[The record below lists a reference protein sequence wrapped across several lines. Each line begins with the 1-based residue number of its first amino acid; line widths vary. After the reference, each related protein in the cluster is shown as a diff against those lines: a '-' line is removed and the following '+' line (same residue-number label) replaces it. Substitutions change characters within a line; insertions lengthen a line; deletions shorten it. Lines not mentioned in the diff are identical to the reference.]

1 MYNTNPK
8 VARVVDT
15 VTNGAKTAA
24 KKIESLISS
33 GAKNL
38 STQMKASANAMV
50 MNNLPLQT
58 FMARSL
64 QAEVN
69 VLNSSTHRLLDEL
82 LKASP
87 PRVGSSASTPRVGSS
102 SAPTPRVGSSS
113 APTPRV
119 GSSASTPGVGSSASP
134 PGVGSSASTPRVGSS
149 SAPSPPA
156 NSSRR
161 TAPSAGGSSG
171 SAVRS
176 IERSAG
182 KPLSEMSAAEFDVAM
197 NNFHPTSTRRKPLS
211 EMSAAEF
218 DAALDAIAP
227 VGGTSPANASPPPA
241 NPSGPVGGA
250 TPPMNRQLSLRGR
263 RQGKRRSVA
272 PVGASPTGATAMSE
286 ELSNTL
292 SGIGST
298 AWNTYNAA
306 LRDDMA
312 KEKEP
317 ALQIGVAGGVDAPML
332 SGVTS
337 AIQSRVGK
345 SLFAG
350 SWFNNKIMLD

>member
-1 MYNTNPK
+1 MKRSRSVQKSELYTAIRGTLSPVDKQTMMDAASYVYNTNPK

-24 KKIESLISS
+24 KKIGSSISS

-38 STQMKASANAMV
+38 STQMKASANAMA
-50 MNNLPLQT
+50 MSNFPLQT
-58 FMARSL
+58 SMARSL

-87 PRVGSSASTPRVGSS
+87 PRVGSSAPPPPANT
-102 SAPTPRVGSSS
+102 
-113 APTPRV
+113 
-119 GSSASTPGVGSSASP
+119 SP
-134 PGVGSSASTPRVGSS
+134 
-149 SAPSPPA
+149 PPA
-156 NSSRR
+156 NSS
-161 TAPSAGGSSG
+161 S
-171 SAVRS
+171 
-176 IERSAG
+176 
-182 KPLSEMSAAEFDVAM
+182 
-197 NNFHPTSTRRKPLS
+197 
-211 EMSAAEF
+211 
-218 DAALDAIAP
+218 P
-227 VGGTSPANASPPPA
+227 VGGTSPANASPPPV

-250 TPPMNRQLSLRGR
+250 TPPMNRQQR
-263 RQGKRRSVA
+263 RQVKQQVASGSKGNQRSEGSVGTGPGA
-272 PVGASPTGATAMSE
+272 PPPVEPVGASPTGATALSE
-286 ELSNTL
+286 GLSNTL

-298 AWNTYNAA
+298 AWSTYNAA
-306 LRDDMA
+306 LGDDNA
-312 KEKEP
+312 EEKEP
-317 ALQIGVAGGVDAPML
+317 ALQIGVAGGAAAPML

>member
-1 MYNTNPK
+1 
-8 VARVVDT
+8 
-15 VTNGAKTAA
+15 
-24 KKIESLISS
+24 
-33 GAKNL
+33 
-38 STQMKASANAMV
+38 
-50 MNNLPLQT
+50 
-58 FMARSL
+58 
-64 QAEVN
+64 
-69 VLNSSTHRLLDEL
+69 
-82 LKASP
+82 
-87 PRVGSSASTPRVGSS
+87 
-102 SAPTPRVGSSS
+102 
-113 APTPRV
+113 
-119 GSSASTPGVGSSASP
+119 
-134 PGVGSSASTPRVGSS
+134 
-149 SAPSPPA
+149 
-156 NSSRR
+156 
-161 TAPSAGGSSG
+161 
-171 SAVRS
+171 
-176 IERSAG
+176 
-182 KPLSEMSAAEFDVAM
+182 
-197 NNFHPTSTRRKPLS
+197 
-211 EMSAAEF
+211 MSAAEF

-227 VGGTSPANASPPPA
+227 VGGTSPANASPTPA

-250 TPPMNRQLSLRGR
+250 TPPLNRQLSLRGR